1 MIYFFTLILF
11 FSALWSSHAA
21 IALMLGVMLSYL
33 FKIPDNYI
41 TKLYGPKLLQTG
53 IVFLGGS
60 IGIDTVIGLSGSYM
74 PWISLF
80 VIGTFVLGIIL
91 GRLLGVE
98 RKQAYLLASGTA
110 ICGGTA
116 ISAVAPAIRATPED
130 LTTTLSIIFILN
142 AIAVLTFPVVGFWL
156 QLSQEEFGVWASLA
170 IHDTSSVIGAASIIG
185 FDAVEVAATLKLAR
199 TLWIIPL
206 VIFSAWLFRSENKS
220 FGLPPFVIFFILAVC
235 FNSYFSPSEEVT
247 NFLKV
252 INKTF
257 LLAGLFCIGTQI
269 DKKALKQISLRPIIL
284 SLGLWFAIV
293 PTSLWLVLSF

>member
-60 IGIDTVIGLSGSYM
+60 IGIDTVIGLSKSYM

-235 FNSYFSPSEEVT
+235 FNSYFYPSEEVT

-252 INKTF
+252 INKNF

>member
-1 MIYFFTLILF
+1 MIYFFTLVLF

-269 DKKALKQISLRPIIL
+269 DKKALKKISLRPIIL
-284 SLGLWFAIV
+284 SLGLWLAIV